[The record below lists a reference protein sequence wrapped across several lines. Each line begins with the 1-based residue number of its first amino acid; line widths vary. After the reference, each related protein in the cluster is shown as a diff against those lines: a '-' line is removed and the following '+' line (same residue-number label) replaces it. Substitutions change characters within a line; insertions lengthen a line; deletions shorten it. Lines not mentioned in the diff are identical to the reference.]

1 MTADARAQLVAR
13 FKAGHAEMLEAL
25 HGIAVD
31 ELDWRPG
38 SDEWSAREI
47 VHHVADADT
56 MAAARLRRIL
66 TEDAP
71 AIVAYDE
78 QVLAQRFRYRDRPI
92 EPALRAIEALRATTG
107 ELLDGLTEADWLRA
121 GVHSELGPF
130 STERWLEFNASHAH
144 DHAGQIR
151 QNRAAWAARRR

>member
-13 FKAGHAEMLEAL
+13 FKAGHAQVLEAL
-25 HGIAVD
+25 RGIAPG

-38 SDEWSAREI
+38 PDEWSAREI

-71 AIVAYDE
+71 AIAAYDE
-78 QVLAQRFRYRDRPI
+78 QVLAGRFRYRDRPI

-107 ELLDGLTEADWLRA
+107 ELLDGLSEADWQRA

-130 STERWLEFNASHAH
+130 STERWLDFNAGHAH
-144 DHAGQIR
+144 DHAAQIR

>member
-13 FKAGHAEMLEAL
+13 FKVGHAEVLDAL
-25 HGIAVD
+25 RGIAPE

-38 SDEWSAREI
+38 PDEWNAREI
-47 VHHVADADT
+47 IHHVADADT

-66 TEDAP
+66 TEDGP
-71 AIVAYDE
+71 AIAAYDE
-78 QVLAQRFRYRDRPI
+78 QVLAHRFRYRDRPI

-107 ELLDGLTEADWLRA
+107 ELLDGLDEADWQRA
-121 GVHSELGPF
+121 GVHSELGSF
-130 STERWLEFNASHAH
+130 STERWLEFNATHAH
-144 DHAGQIR
+144 DHAAQIR